1 MYLASSESDEDGV
14 MHEVDESV
22 ASDWAD
28 VASFKATSDS
38 MVSYHPS
45 RNESMV
51 RLSPSTTS
59 FTIANSQI
67 ID

>member
-1 MYLASSESDEDGV
+1 

-28 VASFKATSDS
+28 VASFNATSDS
-38 MVSYHPS
+38 MVSCHPS
-45 RNESMV
+45 RNDSMV
-51 RLSPSTTS
+51 RLSPSMTA
-59 FTIANSQI
+59 FTVANSQT